1 MQNMERRKFEES
13 WKEAFAQAEI
23 SPSENVWT
31 NVELDLEK
39 AKGDR
44 LKKRLVF
51 YQLLAAASVVFAMGV
66 GIAVYVV
73 SNDTITKQHLALQQ
87 PASANPSQQ
96 KASPAESKKSDLKKD
111 QAIENVLDQSNNNT
125 AENDVRS
132 NDRNARSADQ
142 TVNPAEST
150 KSDLEKN
157 QVSENAIVQS
167 NKNTAVNDVRSDD
180 RNSRSTDQ
188 TQPSTVADFTV
199 SEKQKT
205 DGRSQQSSGKT
216 FRKGETIQVANGDEG
231 NSLPPT
237 LTNSMHSSSQEQISI
252 AREEKNVEGIFSP
265 SLNRPLP
272 ALVEN
277 QKIALHVSGAGQQEA
292 APDPVALMLAKL
304 AQRENEISQQK
315 AAEEKE
321 KSRDGE
327 NLWTSIGF
335 ATGSFSSVNSKAPD
349 EGSYAAL
356 DALNYGSNLQAGS
369 ANTYASVADK
379 ETKASGVTYSM
390 GVNIGTK
397 LSERWVFQ
405 GGVNYLSQ
413 SSEYTQDNLLPND
426 DFTSFKPLTIN
437 DIDKMSMSSSMDQE
451 DVTRSSGARNAIVNT
466 PPHNVNNNVRYLSIP
481 LQAGYLVVN
490 RDFGVQLNAGVATDL
505 FLQNTITATA
515 DGEKV
520 DPAKAGIGE
529 DSAFRPINLSGLM
542 GTEVSYK
549 FGSHYRIALNPGLR
563 YPFSSI
569 YKSDDYKATRL
580 TFDVGLRFR
589 YIFH

>member
-13 WKEAFAQAEI
+13 WKEAFAQAEV
-23 SPSENVWT
+23 SPSDNVWT

-73 SNDTITKQHLALQQ
+73 SNDAATNQHLAAQQ
-87 PASANPSQQ
+87 ISPANPSQQ
-96 KASPAESKKSDLKKD
+96 TVTPAEIKKSDQEKD
-111 QAIENVLDQSNNNT
+111 QVNETAIDEVNKNT
-125 AENDVRS
+125 AQNDVRS
-132 NDRNARSADQ
+132 NDRNSRSADQ
-142 TVNPAEST
+142 TQQTVTSAEIK
-150 KSDLEKN
+150 KSDREKD
-157 QVSENAIVQS
+157 QVSETAIDEV
-167 NKNTAVNDVRSDD
+167 NKNTAQIDVRSND
-180 RNSRSTDQ
+180 RNSRSANQ
-188 TQPSTVADFTV
+188 TQKSTAVGLTA

-205 DGRSQQSSGKT
+205 DGRALQPSGKT
-216 FRKGETIQVANGDEG
+216 FRKGETIQIAKSNQG
-231 NSLPPT
+231 NSLSHSSN
-237 LTNSMHSSSQEQISI
+237 NSTQSSSQDKTSI
-252 AREEKNVEGIFSP
+252 ASEEKNVEGIFSP
-265 SLNRPLP
+265 SFNRQLP

-277 QKIALHVSGAGQQEA
+277 RKAALHVSGSGQQEVGA
-292 APDPVALMLAKL
+292 DPVALMLAKL

-315 AAEEKE
+315 DSEEKE
-321 KSRDGE
+321 KTRDAE

-335 ATGSFSSVNSKAPD
+335 ATGSFSSVNSKAPS

-356 DALNYGSNLQAGS
+356 GAANALSYGNNVQAGS

-405 GGVNYLSQ
+405 GGLNYLSQ

-426 DFTSFKPLTIN
+426 DFTAFKPLTIN
-437 DIDKMSMSSSMDQE
+437 DIDKMSGPPSMAQQDA
-451 DVTRSSGARNAIVNT
+451 THSAGARNAIVNT

-490 RDFGVQLNAGVATDL
+490 NDFGVQLNAGVSTDL
-505 FLQNTITATA
+505 FL
-515 DGEKV
+515 
-520 DPAKAGIGE
+520 GE
-529 DSAFRPINLSGLM
+529 DSAFRPVNLSGLM